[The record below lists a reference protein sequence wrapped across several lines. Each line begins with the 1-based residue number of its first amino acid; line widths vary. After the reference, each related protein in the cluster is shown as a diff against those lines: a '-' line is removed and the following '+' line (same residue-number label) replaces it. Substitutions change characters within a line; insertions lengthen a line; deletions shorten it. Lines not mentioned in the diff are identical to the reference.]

1 LGVVLLVYTK
11 LIIHHPKNKTK
22 KTKTETKTMA
32 RFTRIEVALKMKEQG
47 MVPLFYHP
55 DLDIAKKVLT
65 ACYQGGAR
73 LLEFTNRGDYA
84 HEVFRDLNK
93 FCEKEL
99 PEMIMGVGSVTDG
112 GTASLYMQ
120 LGANF
125 VVTPVLREDIA
136 IVCNRRKVLWSP
148 GCGSLTEIARAEELG
163 CEVVKLFPG
172 GIYGPG
178 FVKAIKGPQ
187 PWTSI
192 MPTGGVS
199 PTEENLKGWFGA
211 GVTCVGMGSK
221 LITKDAVKNKDYK
234 AIENLTREALKIIST
249 LK

>member
-1 LGVVLLVYTK
+1 
-11 LIIHHPKNKTK
+11 
-22 KTKTETKTMA
+22 MA
-32 RFTRIEVALKMKEQG
+32 RFTRIQVAQKMSEQG

-55 DLDIAKKVLT
+55 DIELGKKVLK
-65 ACYQGGAR
+65 ACYAGGAR

-84 HEVFRDLNK
+84 HEVFRELNK

-99 PEMIMGVGSVTDG
+99 PEMIMGVGSVTDAG
-112 GTASLYMQ
+112 AASLYLQ

-136 IVCNRRKVLWSP
+136 IVCNRKKVLWSP
-148 GCGSLTEIARAEELG
+148 GCGSLTEICRAEELG
-163 CEVVKLFPG
+163 CEIVKLFPG
-172 GIYGPG
+172 GTYGPG

-199 PTEENLKGWFGA
+199 PTEENLKGWFDA

-221 LITKDAVKNKDYK
+221 LISKDILQNQDFDTLENSVRDALSLIQKLKN
-234 AIENLTREALKIIST
+234 
-249 LK
+249 